1 MDVAPYLDHAV
12 LDSTATPH
20 EVEVACDMADRYG
33 FAAVCVLP
41 CYVGHAVK
49 CLHRRPIKVAT
60 VIGFPLGGTVVK
72 LYEALTAVESGAQE
86 LDVVINLGWLRAGLY
101 DAVYTELAAL
111 VGETQVPIKAIL
123 ELPVLNADEQAM
135 AAKLAAD
142 AGVAY
147 LKTCTG
153 WRGGATVQDVRFLRK
168 ATSLPVKASGG
179 IRTLKQATELIEAG
193 ASRLGTS
200 HSAALMQELRDFG
213 DD

>member
-12 LDSTATPH
+12 LDSTATPN
-20 EVEVACDMADRYG
+20 EVQLACEMADRYG

-49 CLHRRPIKVAT
+49 CLHHRRTKVAT
-60 VIGFPLGGTVVK
+60 VIGFPLGATVVK

-86 LDVVINLGWLRAGLY
+86 LDVMINLGWLRAGLY
-101 DAVYTELAAL
+101 DAVYDEMATL
-111 VGETQVPIKAIL
+111 VNETQVPIKAIL
-123 ELPVLNADEQAM
+123 ELPVLNETERQM
-135 AAKLAAD
+135 AVKLCAD

-147 LKTCTG
+147 LKTSTG
-153 WRGGATVQDVRFLRK
+153 WRGGATLSDVQFLRQ

-179 IRTLKQATELIEAG
+179 IRTLKQAFAFLEAG

-200 HSAALMQELRDFG
+200 HSYALMQELHDYG
-213 DD
+213 DE